1 MRWIPTL
8 SAAVLCLSLSATAQA
23 EDKPEFFGESDLPAS
38 GPKIGKRLP
47 YSLPVELVNNTRR
60 SGVSSSLE

>member
-1 MRWIPTL
+1 MKAIAGILIAITCV
-8 SAAVLCLSLSATAQA
+8 AA
-23 EDKPEFFGESDLPAS
+23 DKPEFFGEALPAS

-47 YSLPVELVNNTRR
+47 YSLPVWLVNNTRR

>member
-1 MRWIPTL
+1 MRLIRTL
-8 SAAVLCLSLSATAQA
+8 SAVMLCSLSAMAA
-23 EDKPEFFGESDLPAS
+23 DKPEFFGEALPAS

-60 SGVSSSLE
+60 AGVSSSLE